1 LNVFRYIFMSVL
13 SFLGISAFDLDRTL
27 FRENSSFRFGVY
39 LYRQKIIPLRSLVFI
54 LTCNLRFTLG
64 LLSIQSLHQT
74 AFDRLFRGKALSL
87 VQKWAEDFVESNFES
102 LIYQPACEKLRQAQR
117 SGHMTAILSSSPAF
131 LVEPIAKRFG
141 VSVWQSTEYAVDEN
155 QNFCRISKL
164 VLGEDKA
171 LFIEGLLKRQGLS
184 KYNVTAYSDSY
195 HDLAFLECAGTPIGV
210 NPDRKLRSICLNKN
224 WTII

>member
-1 LNVFRYIFMSVL
+1 MSVL
-13 SFLGISAFDLDRTL
+13 SFLRISAFDLDRTL
-27 FRENSSFRFGVY
+27 FRENSSFCFGIY
-39 LYRQKIIPLRSLVFI
+39 LYRQKRIPLRSLIFI

-64 LLSIQSLHQT
+64 MLSIQRLHQK
-74 AFDRLFRGKALSL
+74 AFDHLFRGKALTL
-87 VQKWAEDFVESNFES
+87 VNKWAADFVESNFEH
-102 LIYQPACEKLRQAQR
+102 LIYHPACEKLRLAQR

-141 VSVWQSTEYAVDEN
+141 VSVWQSTEYAVDED

-171 LFIEGLLKRQGLS
+171 RFIAGLLQQQGLC
-184 KYNVTAYSDSY
+184 KHDVTAYSDSH
-195 HDLAFLECAGTPIGV
+195 HDLPFLEAAGTAVGV
-210 NPDRKLRSICLNKN
+210 NPDRKLRSVCLNKN